1 MVLTH
6 LGRECKHRVYTSVNQ
21 GHQQLQEAK
30 DRYIKSSVAY
40 VGRSYE
46 MEIWDHVEKELGGRS
61 GAAGQEVSTSR
72 QKRDAQ
78 GSDVLL
84 GHIVPWV

>member
-1 MVLTH
+1 M
-6 LGRECKHRVYTSVNQ
+6 
-21 GHQQLQEAK
+21 
-30 DRYIKSSVAY
+30 AY
-40 VGRSYE
+40 VCRSYE
-46 MEIWDHVEKELGGRS
+46 MEIWDLVEKELGGRS